1 MVNGELVR
9 TTVGHENQDMT
20 KHYLHFVPFELNTVM
35 DVAKRI
41 VNLRPIH
48 FEK

>member
-20 KHYLHFVPFELNTVM
+20 KHYLRLVPSDLNTVM

-41 VNLRPIH
+41 VNLRPIL